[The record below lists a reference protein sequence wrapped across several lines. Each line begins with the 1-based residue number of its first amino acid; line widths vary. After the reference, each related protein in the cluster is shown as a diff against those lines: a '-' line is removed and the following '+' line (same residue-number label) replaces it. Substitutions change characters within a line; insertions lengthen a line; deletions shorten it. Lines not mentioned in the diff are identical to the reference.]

1 MHETPASSK
10 KCPLF
15 RTETINIR
23 FVQFCIILLI
33 TFLLLAN
40 GAVPVV
46 AAESAASS
54 ISADT
59 GTAGDPDAYL
69 AQLRTAL
76 PQSWLQREFQRQRS
90 FPAFAHSRQLVAKGQ
105 YEEAFRELEGYLAS
119 DPDDLVIQFGYLVLA
134 IDLRRYHA
142 VIGAA
147 NQILR
152 LDARLRTCII
162 LPRPGKGGLGR
173 KQRSFAQDLAAAVDS
188 KALTPADIR
197 YARRS
202 LAMAAVAS
210 PAIADALAFLEREEA
225 KAGADSTLLVAKGQL
240 LERLGHNTEAEAAY
254 DEAVERSND
263 NDEKR
268 AASGLVPSFCPEEW

>member
-1 MHETPASSK
+1 M
-10 KCPLF
+10 
-15 RTETINIR
+15 
-23 FVQFCIILLI
+23 
-33 TFLLLAN
+33 
-40 GAVPVV
+40 V

-147 NQILR
+147 NRILASMPDFAPALFYR
-152 LDARLRTCII
+152 GLARAALGENKEA
-162 LPRPGKGGLGR
+162 LP
-173 KQRSFAQDLAAAVDS
+173 DLAAAVDS

-225 KAGADSTLLVAKGQL
+225 KAGADSTLLVAKGL
-240 LERLGHNTEAEAAY
+240 SVGTYTSPHLERFN
-254 DEAVERSND
+254 ERIAWNGEPIS
-263 NDEKR
+263 
-268 AASGLVPSFCPEEW
+268 STYPSVHRI